1 MNRQPNVMNRTAND
15 QHDRSDGETTEKPR
29 ARCCRLPPMLPGA
42 EPVPPRAERGAA
54 ASTVRACGCEK
65 RVCVVGAQHIS
76 SIQTR

>member
-42 EPVPPRAERGAA
+42 EPGGTACRTGGCVDR
-54 ASTVRACGCEK
+54 RACGCEK